1 MENKPVI
8 VGIDG
13 SSDSVHALRWA
24 AEYARLFQAP
34 LQALTTF
41 DIPAIFGPSAL
52 AGWENP
58 SRLEEGAH
66 SMLADIVREALGEGA
81 QVEERV
87 LRGHPA
93 QVLVEAS
100 PDAQLLV
107 LGSRGHGGFA
117 GMLLGSVSQ
126 HTVTHARCPVV
137 VMPHRDPAKQ

>member
-1 MENKPVI
+1 MENEAVI

-13 SSDSVHALRWA
+13 SPDSVRALQWA
-24 AEYARLFQAP
+24 AEYARVFEAP

-41 DIPAIFGPSAL
+41 DVPVIYGPAAM

-58 SRLEEGAH
+58 ARLEEGAR
-66 SMLADIVREALGEGA
+66 STLSDIVREALGEEA

-100 PDAQLLV
+100 PDARLLV

-137 VMPHRDPAKQ
+137 VIPHQDPAKQ

>member
-13 SSDSVHALRWA
+13 SPDSVRALRWA
-24 AEYARLFQAP
+24 AEQARSLQAP

-41 DIPAIFGPSAL
+41 EVPPIFGASAM
-52 AGWENP
+52 AGWEDP
-58 SRLEEGAH
+58 ARLEEAART
-66 SMLADIVREALGEGA
+66 MLADIVREAVGDEVE
-81 QVEERV
+81 VEERV
-87 LRGHPA
+87 VRGHPA
-93 QVLVEAS
+93 QVLVEES

-107 LGSRGHGGFA
+107 LGSRGRGGFT

-137 VMPHRDPAKQ
+137 VIPNRDLAKK